1 MGSLPKGYLRMGDKS
16 ESRFEAAEVRRVA
29 ASKKTGRVE
38 LRFSD
43 ANEKELAVTLP
54 LDVATR
60 LGRLISDLA
69 DGTPFLEG
77 KWPAE
82 ERKTKP

>member
-1 MGSLPKGYLRMGDKS
+1 MS
-16 ESRFEAAEVRRVA
+16 EESKSRFEAAEVRRVA
-29 ASKKTGRVE
+29 ATKGTGRVE

-43 ANEKELAVTLP
+43 ANEKQLAVTLP
-54 LDVATR
+54 LDVAIK

-77 KWPAE
+77 KWAAE
-82 ERKTKP
+82 ERKTKS

>member
-1 MGSLPKGYLRMGDKS
+1 MSDGS

-29 ASKKTGRVE
+29 ATKGTGQVE

-43 ANEKELAVTLP
+43 ANGKQLSVTLP
-54 LDVATR
+54 LDIAIAVA
-60 LGRLISDLA
+60 RLITDLA
-69 DGTPFLEG
+69 EGTPFLKG

-82 ERKTKP
+82 GRKTKS